1 MRLAR
6 RLGALA
12 ALTLPVAGCAEIG
25 PDYQRPAAIVP
36 AAYKEI
42 KGWKAATPRD
52 AEIKGAWWTAF
63 HDPVLNRL
71 EAQIAVSNQ
80 TLKAD
85 EANYRAAL
93 ALISE
98 ARASLFPSAN
108 FNPSFTRSNPSG
120 DQLVAEAGA
129 TWTLDLWGKVRRS
142 IEQQGDAAEASAAD
156 LANATLAA
164 QSALALAYVQL
175 RESESAYKLYADTLR
190 QYQRSL
196 DIAQN
201 QYNAGTAAKSDV
213 ITAQAQLLAAQA
225 QQINSGVAR
234 AQSEHAIA
242 VLIGKPPAELSLAS
256 GELTSLTPSPP
267 VHAPSSLLERRPDI
281 ASAERKMAEQNA
293 AIGVAMAGYYPS
305 LTLSGSAGYAG
316 NPFIRQIAGENPVW
330 SFGMAL
336 AQPLF
341 NGGLTDAQ
349 VASARASYEASVASY
364 RAAVLSAFQQVE
376 DQLAAARIYGEE
388 IKVQEEAAKDAQQ
401 AVEIA
406 LNEYRAGTQNFTTV
420 VTAETAALS
429 DQQTLLA
436 TRASRLTATV
446 NLIVALGGGW
456 NQSRPTGEP

>member
-1 MRLAR
+1 M
-6 RLGALA
+6 
-12 ALTLPVAGCAEIG
+12 
-25 PDYQRPAAIVP
+25 
-36 AAYKEI
+36 
-42 KGWKAATPRD
+42 
-52 AEIKGAWWTAF
+52 
-63 HDPVLNRL
+63 
-71 EAQIAVSNQ
+71 
-80 TLKAD
+80 
-85 EANYRAAL
+85 
-93 ALISE
+93 
-98 ARASLFPSAN
+98 
-108 FNPSFTRSNPSG
+108 
-120 DQLVAEAGA
+120 
-129 TWTLDLWGKVRRS
+129 
-142 IEQQGDAAEASAAD
+142 
-156 LANATLAA
+156 
-164 QSALALAYVQL
+164 
-175 RESESAYKLYADTLR
+175 
-190 QYQRSL
+190 
-196 DIAQN
+196 
-201 QYNAGTAAKSDV
+201 
-213 ITAQAQLLAAQA
+213 LAAQA

-281 ASAERKMAEQNA
+281 ASAERKLAEQNA

-364 RAAVLSAFQQVE
+364 RAAVLSAVQQVE